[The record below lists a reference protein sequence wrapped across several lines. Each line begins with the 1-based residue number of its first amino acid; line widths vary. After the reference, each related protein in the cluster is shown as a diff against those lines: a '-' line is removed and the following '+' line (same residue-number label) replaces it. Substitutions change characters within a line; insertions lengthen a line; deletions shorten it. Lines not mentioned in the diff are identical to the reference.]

1 MENINL
7 NLESKTLEACIKQT
21 YDIGA
26 NVYTNICNGQVSE
39 VPWGSMDWVG
49 IVGMGLATV
58 ALVWTAWLFIKMIRQ

>member
-26 NVYTNICNGQVSE
+26 NVYTNICTGQVSE
-39 VPWGSMDWVG
+39 VPWGSMDWV
-49 IVGMGLATV
+49 VFVSATCLLAGAV
-58 ALVWTAWLFIKMIRQ
+58 YMLIKIIRM

>member
-26 NVYTNICNGQVSE
+26 NVYTNICTGQVSE
-39 VPWGSMDWVG
+39 VPWGSLDWAAIGFATAV
-49 IVGMGLATV
+49 LASTIYMI
-58 ALVWTAWLFIKMIRQ
+58 IKMIRN